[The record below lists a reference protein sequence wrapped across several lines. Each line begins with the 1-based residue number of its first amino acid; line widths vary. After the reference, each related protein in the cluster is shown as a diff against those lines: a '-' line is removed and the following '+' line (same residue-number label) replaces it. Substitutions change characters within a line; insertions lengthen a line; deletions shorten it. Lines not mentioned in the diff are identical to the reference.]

1 MKPTIDQNFTSFV
14 KEIKSK
20 ILSSQYE
27 ALKAVNKE
35 LINLYWDI
43 GKKIVQ
49 KQEQFGWGKSVV
61 KNLSEELQK
70 EFVGMKGFS
79 VQNLWN
85 MRQFYIEYRDNTK
98 LQTLSREIGWSHN
111 VVIFQKAKDELE
123 REFYIKMVIKFGWT
137 YRVLDNHMDN
147 KSYEKFLLNQTNF
160 DNTIVEKYKYQAKLA
175 VKDEYNFDFLELG
188 EDHSEY
194 ELEMGLINKIRK
206 FLNEMGTDFAFLGNQ
221 YKLEVDDE
229 EYFIDILLY
238 HRRLKSLIA
247 IELKIGKFKPEYA
260 GKMNFYLSVLNDTVK
275 LPDENPSIGIIIC
288 KEKKRT
294 TVEYALKESNQPIG
308 ISTYKLTESLPNDL
322 KGLLP
327 TPAEISQRLVNL
339 LQDTKERI

>member
-160 DNTIVEKYKYQAKLA
+160 DNTIVEKYKYQAKLT
-175 VKDEYNFDFLELG
+175 F
-188 EDHSEY
+188 
-194 ELEMGLINKIRK
+194 RK
-206 FLNEMGTDFAFLGNQ
+206 RKN
-221 YKLEVDDE
+221 
-229 EYFIDILLY
+229 
-238 HRRLKSLIA
+238 
-247 IELKIGKFKPEYA
+247 
-260 GKMNFYLSVLNDTVK
+260 
-275 LPDENPSIGIIIC
+275 
-288 KEKKRT
+288 
-294 TVEYALKESNQPIG
+294 
-308 ISTYKLTESLPNDL
+308 
-322 KGLLP
+322 
-327 TPAEISQRLVNL
+327 
-339 LQDTKERI
+339 